1 MVELT
6 QSTCAVTH
14 SMSGGTMHR
23 VLIVEDD
30 PAEAAKLRSH
40 LDRYAH
46 EHDTPFSVEVLSS
59 ALEFVETRHVA
70 DLIFMDINMPGVN
83 GMEAAELL
91 RTYDSETPLVFVT
104 DLAQY
109 AVSGYRV
116 DALDFMVKPV
126 EYADFSLRM
135 DRAMRVVQRRAGKSL
150 TIPTAD
156 GLRVVGLRDVLYV
169 DILRHDLYYHVT
181 GGEVLRNRGSLTQ
194 LEEQLVPEGFVRVS
208 ASHLVNMAQVT
219 RVRTGSVEM
228 SDGEEISFGRSRKRQ
243 ALETLSA
250 YIGGSI

>member
-46 EHDTPFSVEVLSS
+46 EHDTPFSVEMLSS

-70 DLIFMDINMPGVN
+70 DLIFMDINMPGIN

-91 RTYDSETPLVFVT
+91 RTYDTETPLVFVT

-109 AVSGYRV
+109 AVRGYRV

-169 DILRHDLYYHVT
+169 DILRHDLYYHVI

>member
-1 MVELT
+1 
-6 QSTCAVTH
+6 
-14 SMSGGTMHR
+14 MHR

-30 PAEAAKLRSH
+30 PVEAAKLRGH
-40 LDRYAH
+40 LDRYAR
-46 EHDTPFSVEVLSS
+46 EHDTSFSVETLSS

-70 DLIFMDINMPGVN
+70 DLIFMDINMPGIN

-91 RTYDSETPLVFVT
+91 RTYDTETPLVFVT

-109 AVSGYRV
+109 AVRGYRV

-126 EYADFSLRM
+126 EYADCSLRM

-169 DILRHDLYYHVT
+169 DILRHDRDYHVI

-219 RVRTGSVEM
+219 RVRAGSVEM
-228 SDGEEISFGRSRKRQ
+228 SDGEEIGFGRSRKRQ